1 MTTIAK
7 KIQSTPQ
14 APRRNWQMFIA
25 FILEK
30 ITENIQDLIVTIAAL
45 GMLLAYL
52 FITVPDAAIA
62 YGGYIIAVY
71 MLILFRRI
79 VHDFDESYT
88 IDELGARIDLLLR
101 IQQEL
106 YRRVRD
112 ESQLDDSDLEA
123 RLNSLL

>member
-1 MTTIAK
+1 
-7 KIQSTPQ
+7 
-14 APRRNWQMFIA
+14 
-25 FILEK
+25 
-30 ITENIQDLIVTIAAL
+30 
-45 GMLLAYL
+45 LLAYL